1 MVWSKIVRNLVFEK
15 RSIRHISIAIH
26 LMWRLANGLDN
37 AVLNNGLPTFQSL
50 SDGTKIGIG
59 LFKSKNNGGWRG

>member
-1 MVWSKIVRNLVFEK
+1 MFWSKIVRNLVFEK

-37 AVLNNGLPTFQSL
+37 AGLVH
-50 SDGTKIGIG
+50 DKNKITLG
-59 LFKSKNNGGWRG
+59 LAAVKMI